1 MRYMDSLTWWRM
13 RRRMLEDRLAACVDD
28 EQREHLHARI
38 EKAYKH
44 ITDAE
49 RKRLTDAEEGDYGS
63 D

>member
-1 MRYMDSLTWWRM
+1 
-13 RRRMLEDRLAACVDD
+13 MLEDRLAACVDD

-38 EKAYKH
+38 EKAYRH